1 MDTVRNLFPAWQ
13 KQIDQLYQEDA
24 DFQEMCQDYE
34 EVHSLLAGWT
44 ASTDVKQAII
54 EEYKILL
61 KDLKVEI
68 IEALQA
74 NIQPVEPPEEETTTD
89 PPKNTD
95 PTSQTS

>member
-1 MDTVRNLFPAWQ
+1 MDTVRNLFPARQ

-34 EVHSLLAGWT
+34 EVHSLLAAWT

-54 EEYKILL
+54 E
-61 KDLKVEI
+61 VEI

-74 NIQPVEPPEEETTTD
+74 NIQPVEPPEEEATTD

-95 PTSQTS
+95 PTSQAS